1 MVLPLAYNQKQKPK
15 PVNMSEENNTA
26 VSSLDDILQ
35 NEFVQSLLR
44 LVSEIRT
51 AVGDAEG
58 KLENSEVVDRVREAM
73 KK

>member
-1 MVLPLAYNQKQKPK
+1 
-15 PVNMSEENNTA
+15 MSEENNTA

-44 LVSEIRT
+44 LVADIRT
-51 AVGDAEG
+51 AIGDPEG
-58 KLENSEVVDRVREAM
+58 NLENSEVVDRVREAM

>member
-1 MVLPLAYNQKQKPK
+1 
-15 PVNMSEENNTA
+15 MSEENNTA

-51 AVGDAEG
+51 AVGDTEG

>member
-1 MVLPLAYNQKQKPK
+1 
-15 PVNMSEENNTA
+15 MSEENNTA

-44 LVSEIRT
+44 LVAEIRT
-51 AVGDAEG
+51 AVGDTEG

>member
-1 MVLPLAYNQKQKPK
+1 
-15 PVNMSEENNTA
+15 MSEENNTA